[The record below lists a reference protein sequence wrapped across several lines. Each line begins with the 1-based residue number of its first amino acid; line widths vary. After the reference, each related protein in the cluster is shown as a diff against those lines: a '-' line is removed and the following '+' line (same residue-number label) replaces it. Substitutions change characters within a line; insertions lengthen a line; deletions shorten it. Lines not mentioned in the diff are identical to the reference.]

1 MNKKKDLRVEDDSGD
16 EEQIPRLKATLGD
29 NNENKPEVLNPNVP
43 IIKISSIAYIAQ
55 SDEVARQYKT
65 QTFLDMAR
73 LS

>member
-29 NNENKPEVLNPNVP
+29 NSEKKTEVLNPNVP